1 MLEFIIIIAI
11 IGILIVLGLRLPD
24 VLRESRGLPPRS
36 NGRPLAWFEDAAANK
51 TKEPLADPLNLA
63 PTIPNDAPVPAHEPN
78 PSLEMA
84 DALFAQ
90 KNYDRAEGIYLQLA
104 RQEPKNPKLYNR
116 LGVLFLERENYND
129 ARDAFKAALAIDD
142 SRASR
147 HYNFAM
153 ACYHLGQLREAQDA
167 MIQALK
173 RDPRNGKYQ
182 AFAEQ
187 IRKTRS

>member
-1 MLEFIIIIAI
+1 MLEIIIIIAI

-24 VLRESRGLPPRS
+24 VLRESKGIPPAR
-36 NGRPLAWFEDAAANK
+36 NGRPLAWFEE
-51 TKEPLADPLNLA
+51 KEKEQEQTLVADPLNLA
-63 PTIPNDAPVPAHEPN
+63 ARNDLAVPAHEPA

-84 DALFAQ
+84 DTLFAQ
-90 KNYDRAEGIYLQLA
+90 KSYDKAERIYLQLA

-116 LGVLFLERENYND
+116 LGVLFLERENYTD
-129 ARDAFKAALAIDD
+129 AREAFQAALAIDD

-147 HYNFAM
+147 HYNYAM
-153 ACYHLGQLREAQDA
+153 ACYHLGQLRLAQDA
-167 MIQALK
+167 VIQALK
-173 RDPRNGKYQ
+173 RDPRNAKYQ